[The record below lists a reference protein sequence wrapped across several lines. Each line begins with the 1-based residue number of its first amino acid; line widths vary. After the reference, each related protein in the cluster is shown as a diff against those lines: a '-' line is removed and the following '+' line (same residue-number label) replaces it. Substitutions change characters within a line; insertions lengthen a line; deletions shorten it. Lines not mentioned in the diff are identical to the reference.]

1 MNINEIM
8 KIRDKIKIMKIN
20 DKIKIMKIN
29 ENKS

>member
-20 DKIKIMKIN
+20 DKIKIMKRN